1 MQIYIIYY
9 NITILQYCPT
19 VTVSVAGEKLTH
31 SPGCSRVLINLSLI
45 TQISLLTKTSVNNA
59 KKQGRVLLLTISLSG
74 LDYMPT
80 VRDSLHEKRWK
91 NHIDNI
97 TPSSEAVSVIEPPSQ
112 KKIIFWL

>member
-1 MQIYIIYY
+1 M
-9 NITILQYCPT
+9 TILQY
-19 VTVSVAGEKLTH
+19 VAGEKLTH
-31 SPGCSRVLINLSLI
+31 SPGRSRVVINLSLI
-45 TQISLLTKTSVNNA
+45 TQPSLLTQTFVINA

>member
-9 NITILQYCPT
+9 NITILQY
-19 VTVSVAGEKLTH
+19 VAGEKLTH
-31 SPGCSRVLINLSLI
+31 SPGRSRVVINLALI
-45 TQISLLTKTSVNNA
+45 TQPSLLTQ

-112 KKIIFWL
+112 KKIIFWLYDHSTE

>member
-1 MQIYIIYY
+1 M
-9 NITILQYCPT
+9 TILQY
-19 VTVSVAGEKLTH
+19 VAGEKLTH
-31 SPGCSRVLINLSLI
+31 SPGRSRVVINLALNATFVI
-45 TQISLLTKTSVNNA
+45 NA

-112 KKIIFWL
+112 KKIIFWLYDHSTE

>member
-9 NITILQYCPT
+9 NMTILQY
-19 VTVSVAGEKLTH
+19 VAGEKLTH
-31 SPGCSRVLINLSLI
+31 SPGRSRVVINLSLL
-45 TQISLLTKTSVNNA
+45 TQPSLLTQTFVINA

-74 LDYMPT
+74 LDYMST